1 MEGDAK
7 STSSAVPPTTPTRA
21 SDPAAAEASAE
32 NGHNARSSSMD
43 TAIQKQVSSVQAD
56 VCFQIFGQNCGAL
69 IKTFSCT
76 WDDKSGHHGSDI
88 ERYNKSNSALIIPNA
103 IIIRDTKGQQYVFR
117 NVQDRDE
124 CFNLIKTYAELAKA
138 SNTTTSATERE
149 HVPQSSILMWYHY
162 YTCSFFGYLMSPR
175 AWQTFQQHTR
185 SSSGTI
191 LNNTNRKAMTPQPQR
206 TNSLAMANGYTDSS
220 ASRDSINSSS
230 TNSILLLSSSNTSAS
245 MPSSPVT
252 RCCMQLNKYNAM
264 TVLYCECV
272 CAGLHD
278 LVSYNV
284 YHNTFDRNM
293 LTARNDQSLDD
304 TIQMPPIRRL
314 SAKSLALKQ
323 QLNNSNDTV
332 MNGSTLKDNTS
343 DNSTDYTTTVGLCWQ
358 DTTAAQKQAH
368 TSAYK
373 AAIQEE
379 GPKDIV
385 TTTEYSISVKQFYD
399 TFIGDDASYTL
410 ADFHKRRGDWNIEP
424 SEWHVDSIQG
434 VHAYHRVIRFNTPID
449 ISIGNSPKEVKTLK
463 KQRCRVYGTIG
474 LVYDTITTVESAVPY
489 DRWIIENIS
498 DSTSDDANIH
508 TAAVAMQRCRATC
521 KWRIYWT
528 KSPYFVKM
536 IIEHALALPV
546 ASATT
551 SCSLK
556 CKNDVTSFNK
566 ALAIGMTEHLQSL
579 VQPSNALVQDDATVT
594 ASGSMH
600 NSRHT
605 VQLKRQASLQV
616 INGKLV
622 QNDFNGADDSN
633 NGSAATAMIGSNVIL
648 ITIGSTRQLVFAAT
662 TTTAFV
668 IIMIITAIC
677 TSAYSAEH
685 TSSIASS
692 SRRVTWPSWL
702 IHSRKQ
708 QYRKTA
714 SDELYTQLEPVY
726 RQLGENNLL
735 LRQVIAQQ
743 LELASSVQKCTLTGD
758 GSTQLITQL
767 VSDNEALNSL
777 MKSTLGNTN
786 DLYSALFAIA
796 SAVAVA
802 TAAPA
807 ATSVKRAAADP
818 I

>member
-124 CFNLIKTYAELAKA
+124 CFNLIKTHAELAKA
-138 SNTTTSATERE
+138 NSTTSATET
-149 HVPQSSILMWYHY
+149 V
-162 YTCSFFGYLMSPR
+162 
-175 AWQTFQQHTR
+175 QQHTR

-206 TNSLAMANGYTDSS
+206 TNSLAMTKSYTNNSV
-220 ASRDSINSSS
+220 SRDSINSSS
-230 TNSILLLSSSNTSAS
+230 INSILLLSGSNTSAS

-252 RCCMQLNKYNAM
+252 R
-264 TVLYCECV
+264 
-272 CAGLHD
+272 
-278 LVSYNV
+278 
-284 YHNTFDRNM
+284 NM
-293 LTARNDQSLDD
+293 LTASNGQSLDD
-304 TIQMPPIRRL
+304 DTVQMPAIRRL
-314 SAKSLALKQ
+314 SARSLALKQ
-323 QLNNSNDTV
+323 QLNSSNDTI

-343 DNSTDYTTTVGLCWQ
+343 DNSTDYTTTIGLCWQ

-368 TSAYK
+368 TIAYK

-463 KQRCRVYGTIG
+463 KQRCRAYGTIG

-498 DSTSDDANIH
+498 DSTSDDDN
-508 TAAVAMQRCRATC
+508 AAAMVQRCRATC

-536 IIEHALALPV
+536 IIE
-546 ASATT
+546 
-551 SCSLK
+551 LK

-579 VQPSNALVQDDATVT
+579 ARPSNALVPDDATVT
-594 ASGSMH
+594 GSSSMH

-605 VQLKRQASLQV
+605 VQLQRQASLQV
-616 INGKLV
+616 INGKLIQLSV
-622 QNDFNGADDSN
+622 EC
-633 NGSAATAMIGSNVIL
+633 TMI
-648 ITIGSTRQLVFAAT
+648 
-662 TTTAFV
+662 
-668 IIMIITAIC
+668 
-677 TSAYSAEH
+677 
-685 TSSIASS
+685 
-692 SRRVTWPSWL
+692 
-702 IHSRKQ
+702 
-708 QYRKTA
+708 
-714 SDELYTQLEPVY
+714 
-726 RQLGENNLL
+726 
-735 LRQVIAQQ
+735 
-743 LELASSVQKCTLTGD
+743 
-758 GSTQLITQL
+758 
-767 VSDNEALNSL
+767 L
-777 MKSTLGNTN
+777 MLC
-786 DLYSALFAIA
+786 
-796 SAVAVA
+796 
-802 TAAPA
+802 
-807 ATSVKRAAADP
+807 
-818 I
+818 